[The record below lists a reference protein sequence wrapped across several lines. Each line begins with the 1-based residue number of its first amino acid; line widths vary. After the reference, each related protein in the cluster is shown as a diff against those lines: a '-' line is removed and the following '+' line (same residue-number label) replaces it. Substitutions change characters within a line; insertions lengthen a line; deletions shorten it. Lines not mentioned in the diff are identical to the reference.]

1 MATRLMKN
9 KAYISP
15 NSKKIF
21 YFDGNNLF
29 NYDGDVEKNIPNN
42 LKRIPEFDE
51 KAKYITLLG
60 KDKLARKDGT
70 FVSPKDKTIVR
81 VLTSG
86 GASFYGIVKGEYI
99 IGQNGC
105 ATTLF
110 HTAYEKIRPTKEQR
124 SALEAVY
131 KNEEQKDKLLS
142 KINLLKEEL
151 NELNKKNTVLN
162 SDVSKSF
169 GLVTRKEF
177 LEIFEQYLPDWLR
190 KEMKEKDYRI
200 RDYNFNIFNSTFNSI
215 TIERECYIEKW
226 HDSCMVYREYDDT
239 AHLDTSSP
247 EASKLAKKYINR
259 YSKPLSVKAK
269 VESCLEL
276 GDKRWLTLCEEYT
289 LPVKECTE
297 AEAKRL
303 AEEFAKK

>member
-29 NYDGDVEKNIPNN
+29 NYDGEVEKNIPRD
-42 LKRIPEFDE
+42 LKRIPEFD
-51 KAKYITLLG
+51 KKSRYIILLG
-60 KDKLARKDGT
+60 REKLARKDGT

-105 ATTLF
+105 ATKLF

-151 NELNKKNTVLN
+151 NELNRKNTVLN
-162 SDVSKSF
+162 SDVSRSF
-169 GLVTRKEF
+169 GLVTKKEF
-177 LEIFEQYLPDWLR
+177 DEIFEEHLPDWLR

-200 RDYNFNIFNSTFNSI
+200 SNFCNVNTFNSI
-215 TIERECYIEKW
+215 TIEREYCIEKW
-226 HDSCMVYREYDDT
+226 HDSVMVYREYDDT
-239 AHLDTSSP
+239 AYLDTSSP
-247 EASKLAKKYINR
+247 EASKLAKKYINH

-297 AEAKRL
+297 AEAKCL

>member
-1 MATRLMKN
+1 MTKLIKN
-9 KAYISP
+9 KAYIAT
-15 NSKKIF
+15 NSRRIF

-29 NYDGDVEKNIPNN
+29 DYDGEVEKNIPHD

-51 KAKYITLLG
+51 KSKYIILLG
-60 KDKLARKDGT
+60 RDKLARKDGT

-86 GASFYGIVKGEYI
+86 GGSFYGIVKGEYI

-124 SALEAVY
+124 CALEAVY

-151 NELNKKNTVLN
+151 KELNNKNTVLN
-162 SDVSKSF
+162 SDVSRSF
-169 GLVTRKEF
+169 GLVTKKEF
-177 LEIFEQYLPDWLR
+177 DEIFEEHLPDWLR
-190 KEMKEKDYRI
+190 REMKEKDYRI
-200 RDYNFNIFNSTFNSI
+200 RDYNYNVFNSTFSSI
-215 TIERECYIEKW
+215 TIEREYYIEKW
-226 HDSCMVYREYDDT
+226 HDSVMVYREYDDT

-269 VESCLEL
+269 VDSRLEL

-289 LPVKECTE
+289 LRVKECTE
-297 AEAKRL
+297 AEAIRL
-303 AEEFAKK
+303 AEEFAKR

>member
-9 KAYISP
+9 KAYVSP

-29 NYDGDVEKNIPNN
+29 DYAGEVEKNIPNN

-51 KAKYITLLG
+51 KAKYIILLG
-60 KDKLARKDGT
+60 REKLARKNGT

-86 GASFYGIVKGEYI
+86 GDSFYGIIKGGNI

-105 ATTLF
+105 VTGLF

-124 SALEAVY
+124 CALEAVY
-131 KNEEQKDKLLS
+131 KNEEQKEKVLS
-142 KINLLKEEL
+142 KLNLLKEEL
-151 NELNKKNTVLN
+151 KELNNKNAVLN

-169 GLVTRKEF
+169 GLVTKKEF
-177 LEIFEQYLPDWLR
+177 IEIFEKHLPESLR
-190 KEMKEKDYRI
+190 REMKEKDYRI
-200 RDYNFNIFNSTFNSI
+200 SNYNYNAFNSTFNSI
-215 TIERECYIEKW
+215 TIERECDIEKW
-226 HDSCMVYREYDDT
+226 HESCMVYREYDDT
-239 AHLDTSSP
+239 AYLDTSSP
-247 EASKLAKKYINR
+247 EASKLAKKYVNH

-269 VESCLEL
+269 VDSRLEL
-276 GDKRWLTLCEEYT
+276 GDKRWLILDEEYT
-289 LPVKECTE
+289 LRVKECTE
-297 AEAKRL
+297 AEAIRL
-303 AEEFAKK
+303 AEEFAKR

>member
-9 KAYISP
+9 KAYVSP

-29 NYDGDVEKNIPNN
+29 DYEGEVEKNIPNN

-51 KAKYITLLG
+51 KAKYIILLG
-60 KDKLARKDGT
+60 REKLARKDGT
-70 FVSPKDKTIVR
+70 FFSPKDKTIVR
-81 VLTSG
+81 ILTSG
-86 GASFYGIVKGEYI
+86 GASFYGIIKGENI

-105 ATTLF
+105 TTRLF

-131 KNEEQKDKLLS
+131 KNEEQKEKILS
-142 KINLLKEEL
+142 KMNLLKKEL
-151 NELNKKNTVLN
+151 NELNNKNAVLN

-169 GLVTRKEF
+169 GLVTKNEF
-177 LEIFEQYLPDWLR
+177 IEIFENHLPEWLK
-190 KEMKEKDYRI
+190 KEIKEKDYRI
-200 RDYNFNIFNSTFNSI
+200 NNFCYANTFNSI
-215 TIERECYIEKW
+215 TIEREYMIEKW

-259 YSKPLSVKAK
+259 YTKPLSVKAK
-269 VESCLEL
+269 VDSYL
-276 GDKRWLTLCEEYT
+276 GLGEKRWLILNEEYT
-289 LPVKECTE
+289 LPVKEPTE

-303 AEEFAKK
+303 AEEFAKR